1 MKSRCKHQ
9 PSDQPI
15 QNLVVDSNK
24 QSPSYPL
31 GIPAT
36 LKAYSLTPPPT
47 VENPE
52 RHWHT
57 GHTDV
62 DERDSD
68 ESERE
73 HPGDNDSEETD
84 LSKTQMVM
92 VVVMVDVVTV
102 VVMVV
107 VL

>member
-57 GHTDV
+57 
-62 DERDSD
+62 DSD